1 MSNLR
6 RMRGTGVR
14 FTLPYM
20 FRYSAL
26 WLLVTVPAVAVFG
39 IACYLAASNRLDGE
53 ARRHVALVLTV
64 QTVFL
69 ILGVIAL
76 AVFTTHRLA
85 GPFIALK
92 RAFEE
97 VQRGE
102 LDRPLRLR
110 GADVHLREL
119 ETSFN
124 DMTATLRERLRGPGD
139 PGAPA

>member
-1 MSNLR
+1 MAILEGGLPMSDPR

-26 WLLVTVPAVAVFG
+26 WLLVAVPAVAVFG
-39 IACYLAASNRLDGE
+39 VVCYLAASDRLDGE
-53 ARRHVALVLTV
+53 ARHHVALVLTV
-64 QTVFL
+64 QTVLL

-85 GPFIALK
+85 GPLIALK

-97 VQRGE
+97 
-102 LDRPLRLR
+102 
-110 GADVHLREL
+110 
-119 ETSFN
+119 
-124 DMTATLRERLRGPGD
+124 
-139 PGAPA
+139 

>member
-1 MSNLR
+1 MSDPR

-20 FRYSAL
+20 LRYSAL

-39 IACYLAASNRLDGE
+39 IACYLVASDQLDGE

-97 VQRGE
+97 VKRGE

-119 ETSFN
+119 EKGFN

-139 PGAPA
+139 PGAQA